1 MRRPKIRGT
10 FTELEQAVM
19 DVIWERREASAE
31 QVRLALEPSRILKES
46 TVRTMLSRLE
56 EKGHLRHAVAGR
68 TYLYTAAEAPQ
79 NLAIRAVR
87 QIVDK
92 FCAGSVEQLL
102 MGMVSNDL
110 IEPEQLK
117 ELAGKIARSRASE
130 KKQKRGDGK

>member
-1 MRRPKIRGT
+1 
-10 FTELEQAVM
+10 M

-110 IEPEQLK
+110 IEPEQLE